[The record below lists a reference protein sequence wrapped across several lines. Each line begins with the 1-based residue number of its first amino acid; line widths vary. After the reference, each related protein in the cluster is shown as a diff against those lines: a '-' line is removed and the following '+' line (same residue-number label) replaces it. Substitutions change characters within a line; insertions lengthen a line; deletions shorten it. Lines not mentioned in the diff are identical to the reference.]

1 MAINM
6 MCTNSQCVNYW
17 EDNCM
22 KNINEERIEINE
34 YGLCE
39 TFQPGISPMYA
50 GQEVMDG
57 ESANTMATL
66 GVIDGGRPQEDRDT
80 GLEYEHT
87 GSGCSTCS
95 QEVCK
100 RDHEAYVADGN

>member
-1 MAINM
+1 
-6 MCTNSQCVNYW
+6 
-17 EDNCM
+17 M

-57 ESANTMATL
+57 ESANIMATM
-66 GVIDGGRPQEDRDT
+66 GVTDGRR
-80 GLEYEHT
+80 
-87 GSGCSTCS
+87 S
-95 QEVCK
+95 QK
-100 RDHEAYVADGN
+100 D